1 MPKPPNYKRAFRDIR
16 NGYSEITVS
25 GKPLFLKHISFADQV
40 DLDEIYSYN
49 FELAKERG
57 VPTEQEALLILIE
70 EGRWAKAE
78 ERKIDAEKAFIENLN
93 KQKRA
98 LYLKSEID
106 RINKDI
112 DSGQERLNKL
122 LNTRAALLSG
132 TAESYADERVN
143 DFYVIKCL
151 FLDSELT
158 KQAFS
163 EEEFNS
169 IDHEVLTEIINK
181 YNLVYK
187 ELRED
192 VIQRIVLDDFFS
204 SYAPFAENSQE
215 FFGKSVCYLTYNQ
228 LKLLIFCRFYKNAF
242 QQNQNMPEN
251 IRKDPD
257 KIMDYLS
264 ANENIKKLK
273 EKAGD
278 KENSAQ
284 TLVGATRDDL
294 EYAGVIQKG
303 EKLMSLSKE
312 AKKKGG
318 TLDVEDMMKLLGT
331 N

>member
-1 MPKPPNYKRAFRDIR
+1 MTKKPNYKKAFRDIR

-40 DLDEIYSYN
+40 DLDEIYSSN
-49 FELAKERG
+49 FELAKKRE
-57 VPTEQEALLILIE
+57 VPTEQEALSILIE
-70 EGRWAKAE
+70 EGRWTKAD
-78 ERKIDAEKAFIENLN
+78 ERKIEAEKAFIENLN

-106 RINKDI
+106 RVNKDI
-112 DSGQERLNKL
+112 ELGQERLNKL

-143 DFYVIKCL
+143 DFYIIKCL
-151 FLDSELT
+151 FLDRELT

-163 EEEFNS
+163 EEQFDS
-169 IDHEVLTEIINK
+169 IDPEVLTEIINK

-187 ELRED
+187 ELSED
-192 VIQRIVLDDFFS
+192 TIQRIVLDDFFS
-204 SYAPFAENSQE
+204 SYAPFAESSKE
-215 FFGKSVCYLTYNQ
+215 FFGKCVCDLTYNQ

-242 QQNQNMPEN
+242 QNHQNMPDE

-264 ANENIKKLK
+264 ANENMKKLK

-284 TLVGATRDDL
+284 TWVGANREDM
-294 EYAGVIQKG
+294 EYAGVIKKG
-303 EKLMSLSKE
+303 EKLTSLSKE